1 VPIYEYECTR
11 CGGRFEM
18 IQSFSDKPL
27 KTCEQCG
34 GKLHKLVSECAFHL
48 KGSGWYVT
56 DYGKSGKAA
65 KSTKATGKDK
75 GKSKDKPKTDLATS
89 TTKSES
95 SSSATTDKSAS

>member
-1 VPIYEYECTR
+1 MPIYEYECTR

-27 KTCEQCG
+27 KKCEQCG

-56 DYGKSGKAA
+56 DYGKSGKTVN
-65 KSTKATGKDK
+65 STKAAD
-75 GKSKDKPKTDLATS
+75 KDKPAKDAEKS
-89 TTKSES
+89 KTKSES
-95 SSSATTDKSAS
+95 KPSSTTEKNKS

>member
-1 VPIYEYECTR
+1 MPIYEYECTR

-27 KTCEQCG
+27 KKCEQCG

-56 DYGKSGKAA
+56 DYGKSGKTAN
-65 KSTKATGKDK
+65 STKAAN
-75 GKSKDKPKTDLATS
+75 KDKPKNDAGKS

-95 SSSATTDKSAS
+95 TSSTTEKSKS